1 MPTPT
6 FTFRQ
11 FTIHQDR
18 CAMKV
23 GTDAVLL
30 GAWAALPAASG
41 VPAVSGASDVPVLPD
56 VPGASAVSP
65 LPLQPRDAG
74 FSVLDMGTGTA
85 IIALMAAQRGAR
97 RVVGVEIDAEA
108 VGQARE
114 NVQASPFDGVVQI
127 EQADL
132 RTWRSDERF
141 DVILS
146 NPPFFREDT
155 LSPKAAR
162 ATARH
167 AATLSFG
174 DLVSCACHHLAPG
187 GTFSVVLPAKEADH
201 FAGICALQDLSLIR
215 TTLVSTREGQS
226 AKRVL
231 MTFTNHLCPDRP
243 ERDTLTLTHA
253 DGRRT
258 EAYARLTADFYL
270 R

>member
-1 MPTPT
+1 
-6 FTFRQ
+6 
-11 FTIHQDR
+11 
-18 CAMKV
+18 MKV

-41 VPAVSGASDVPVLPD
+41 VLAVSGASDVPGVPGVPGILDVPN
-56 VPGASAVSP
+56 VPGASAVSAVLAVSPVSP
-65 LPLQPRDAG
+65 LPVQPQDAG

-97 RVVGVEIDAEA
+97 RVVGVEIDADA

-167 AATLSFG
+167 AATLSFD
-174 DLVSCACHHLAPG
+174 DLVACACHHLAPG

-201 FAGICALQDLSLIR
+201 FAGICTLQDLSLIR

-231 MTFTNHLCPDRP
+231 MTFTNHLHPDRP
-243 ERDTLTLTHA
+243 ERDTLTLIHA

-258 EAYARLTADFYL
+258 EAYARLTEDFYL